1 MAKTKVDKVLKSTGY
16 DLDKENL
23 EKVKPWRKKNKKGS
37 KTVKN
42 VLGTARRKNKK
53 LY

>member
-1 MAKTKVDKVLKSTGY
+1 MAKTKFDKVLKSTGY

-23 EKVKPWRKKNKKGS
+23 EKVKPWRKKNKGS

-42 VLGTARRKNKK
+42 VLSTARRKNKK